1 MIASL
6 HGILLEKLPDSAVIE
21 CGGVGYEVQIP
32 VGTYNELPKT
42 EEECFLYVRHV
53 VREDDEMLYGFSS
66 KDERNVFD
74 MLMGVSGVGP
84 KSAIA
89 ILSGITVSELK
100 RAIAEGNVKRLGS
113 VKGIGKKT
121 AERIIVDL
129 RGKINPLEAMTI
141 KPPAGKEANTG
152 IIQDAV
158 LALSQLGF
166 PQEAATKM
174 VQTALDK
181 GAKATDTGDLVRQAL
196 ASRN

>member
-42 EEECFLYVRHV
+42 EEECFLYVRHI
-53 VREDDEMLYGFSS
+53 VREDDEMLFGFSS

-89 ILSGITVSELK
+89 ILSGITVSDLK
-100 RAIAEGNVKRLGS
+100 RAITEGNVKRLGS

-141 KPPAGKEANTG
+141 KAPVGKEANTG
-152 IIQDAV
+152 VIQDAV
-158 LALSQLGF
+158 LALGQLGF

-174 VQTALDK
+174 VQAALDK
-181 GAKATDTGDLVRQAL
+181 GAKATNTGDLVRLAL